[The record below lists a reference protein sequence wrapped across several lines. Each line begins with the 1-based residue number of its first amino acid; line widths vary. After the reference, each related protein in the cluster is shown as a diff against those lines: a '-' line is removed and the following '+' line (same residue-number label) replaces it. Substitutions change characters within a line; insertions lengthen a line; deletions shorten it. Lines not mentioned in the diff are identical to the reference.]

1 MHDLLF
7 FDKLVYICNIFVKLR
22 GDDGLVGIFA
32 TLGIP
37 ILMQNDKEQQKEVKT
52 KKNYKKAPLMS
63 IHKRVFIA
71 IVLGQIT
78 CGYSLGISGTA
89 LTKAA
94 EYINISDLWTG
105 LIGAG
110 ALIGLAGSA
119 IVGKLADKYGRR
131 KFLTIN
137 MYVFTILALLH
148 LTTSNLLLTFII
160 RIGLGLMMAI
170 DYTVGNAFLTEWLP
184 KGEDSKRQSHL
195 LIYWTIGFI
204 ASYLVGTYMPDLG
217 PHTWQIILATG
228 AVPALITALFRTIF
242 RLPASPGWLASKGK
256 IKKANKVIQKHMG
269 RKWGIPNLFAK
280 KVKSEKNKP
289 KKEVTL
295 KTLFSKKY
303 RRRTLVG
310 GIFYACQAFA
320 FFGISIF
327 LPILLG
333 SMGITDEKVSGIIY
347 NGGMFVGVL
356 MGILI
361 FNKIS
366 RRAFL
371 VGNFLVSAILIGILA
386 LVPNLNSMVKLTVFA
401 VFAVILSSGLVLD
414 YPYPTELFDVKVR
427 GTGVGTCIT
436 ISRFGAAA
444 GTFLLPVLTN
454 AGGSELA
461 MLVCTIVLLVAFV
474 VCLIWAPETS
484 PKFMKKTEAK

>member
-1 MHDLLF
+1 MEDN
-7 FDKLVYICNIFVKLR
+7 KIKKS
-22 GDDGLVGIFA
+22 
-32 TLGIP
+32 
-37 ILMQNDKEQQKEVKT
+37 KE
-52 KKNYKKAPLMS
+52 KKNYKKAPLMP
-63 IHKRVFIA
+63 IHMRVLVAVI
-71 IVLGQIT
+71 LGQIA

-89 LTKAA
+89 LSLAA
-94 EYINISDLWTG
+94 KYIQINDLWTG

-119 IVGKLADKYGRR
+119 IVGRIADKYGRR
-131 KFLTIN
+131 KLLTIN
-137 MYVFTILALLH
+137 MYVFAILALLH
-148 LTTSNLLLTFII
+148 LTTTNLILTFII
-160 RIGLGLMMAI
+160 RIGIGLMMAI

-204 ASYLVGTYMPDLG
+204 ASYLVGTYMPNFG
-217 PHTWQIILATG
+217 PHTWQLILATG

-256 IKKANKVIQKHMG
+256 VKKANKVIQKHMG
-269 RKWGIPNLFAK
+269 RKWGIPKLFAK
-280 KVKSEKNKP
+280 KIKREKDKP
-289 KKEVTL
+289 KKEVTW
-295 KTLFSKKY
+295 KVLFSKRY
-303 RRRTLVG
+303 LRRTLVG

-333 SMGITDEKVSGIIY
+333 SMGITDQKVSGIIY

-356 MGILI
+356 FGILI
-361 FNKIS
+361 FNRIS

-371 VGNFLVSAILIGILA
+371 VSNFLISAVLIGLLA
-386 LVPNLNSMVKLTVFA
+386 LIPDMDSMIKLVIFTI
-401 VFAVILSSGLVLD
+401 FAVILSSGLVLD

-454 AGGSELA
+454 AGGAKLS
-461 MLVCTIVLLVAFV
+461 MIVCAVILLFAFI

-484 PKFMKKTEAK
+484 PKFVTKNK